1 MVRNRLFILLGAGL
15 LGASGARADGVAY
28 VDCASH
34 PEETQVF
41 AKPRRTPDAV
51 AIIPCGER
59 FTLLLNGFI
68 FSRVQTRDGQ
78 VGYVY
83 SSVISMDRSGAAV
96 PPPNAT
102 RLSASAS
109 VPAVTPKPAE
119 SKPAAPAP
127 VQAAAQQPAVRAADT
142 TTNAA
147 STSAPNVQAST
158 VPSVSAPSTSAT
170 ATQATQIPAPSAT
183 ASEAAASSASPQA
196 TPSASL
202 SREQLEA
209 AAAASLNATHPEAAP
224 VATAQPETTVAAPNA
239 TAQPEANS
247 TGASS
252 AAASTASQPEPAP
265 AEPPAPAVPAIR
277 AEKARESWE
286 RPNAGG
292 RRFLPL
298 FELYGGYAFTRFD
311 SGAGAFTNFNGVLG
325 SFGWNFKPWLQLVAD
340 SSYSVVTVSGTKNVL
355 YGNHWGPRVFM
366 RGHGKWSI
374 TPFVEGLVGGTRADT
389 TVSGVGGYKTS
400 ENVISYK
407 VGGGLDIKPSRRLE
421 IRVLNIDYYR
431 TSFGTNV
438 HQNNYWASAGIVL
451 RLFGGSE

>member
-1 MVRNRLFILLGAGL
+1 MLRNRLVMVLGAGL
-15 LGASGARADGVAY
+15 LSASGAWADGVAY

-51 AIIPCGER
+51 AVIPCGER

-109 VPAVTPKPAE
+109 APAVTPKPAE
-119 SKPAAPAP
+119 IKPAAPAP
-127 VQAAAQQPAVRAADT
+127 VQAPVQQSAGPVAQATP
-142 TTNAA
+142 
-147 STSAPNVQAST
+147 
-158 VPSVSAPSTSAT
+158 VSAASAT
-170 ATQATQIPAPSAT
+170 AP
-183 ASEAAASSASPQA
+183 EAAASSAQTQIAAAASP
-196 TPSASL
+196 

-209 AAAASLNATHPEAAP
+209 AAAASLNAAHPEAASG
-224 VATAQPETTVAAPNA
+224 ATVQPATTSPAPAAAAQVEAAVPAPNGA
-239 TAQPEANS
+239 AQPEA
-247 TGASS
+247 T
-252 AAASTASQPEPAP
+252 AASTGGSSPEAAAAQPEATP
-265 AEPPAPAVPAIR
+265 AEPPAPAAPAIK
-277 AEKARESWE
+277 AEKARQSWE

-340 SSYSVVTVSGTKNVL
+340 SSYSFVTVSGTKNVL
-355 YGNHWGPRVFM
+355 YGNHWGPRVFL
-366 RGHGKWSI
+366 RGHGKWSM

-407 VGGGLDIKPSRRLE
+407 VGGGLDIKPSRHLE
-421 IRVLNIDYYR
+421 IRVLNVDYYR

-451 RLFGGSE
+451 RLFGGTE